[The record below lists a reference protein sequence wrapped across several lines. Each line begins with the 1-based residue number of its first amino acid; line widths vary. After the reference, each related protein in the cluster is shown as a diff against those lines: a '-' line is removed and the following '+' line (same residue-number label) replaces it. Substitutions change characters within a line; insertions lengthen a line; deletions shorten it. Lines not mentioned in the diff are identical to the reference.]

1 MIAEKLISPPVESA
15 EEAEQQLSA
24 DEFSEAYSLT
34 CETVRA
40 LLKRHDP
47 QTFSAPFE
55 LLVKQGLSEE
65 KLNEAVEFLDSDQA
79 RAVLDKFFVQNSR
92 SPAFTD
98 SSLRSYLVS
107 MGLSGAATGL
117 IDGSLNSN
125 KLPRQRVRQ
134 FKSLL
139 VTTHH
144 EILKLVDSDFGQQL
158 GFGRKHLKS
167 ILRSAYGESSTKDSS
182 LADMA
187 EAGIAVEIATKRYI
201 EELIA
206 DGKFPGR
213 RVRYS
218 TSAEDMIGRDIVYQ
232 AGDKALLIDVK
243 SSDKNHHGGEPVAG
257 YSRLEPVDANIFKIE
272 RMHPAKHTVVDEQF
286 RILANN
292 YRRVIEDALSEFEA
306 AAHLA

>member
-1 MIAEKLISPPVESA
+1 MIAEQVVDPPVESA
-15 EEAEQQLSA
+15 EEMERQLSV
-24 DEFSEAYSLT
+24 DEFIEAYSLT

-55 LLVKQGLSEE
+55 LLVKQGLDER
-65 KLNEAVEFLDSDQA
+65 KLNDAVEFLDSGQS
-79 RAVLDKFFVQNSR
+79 RAVLEKFFVQNSR
-92 SPAFTD
+92 SPIFAD
-98 SSLRSYLVS
+98 GELRSYLIS
-107 MGLSGAATGL
+107 MALSGSATGL

-125 KLPRQRVRQ
+125 KLPREHVRQ

-144 EILKLVDSDFGQQL
+144 EILKLVDSDFGKQL

-167 ILRSAYGESSTKDSS
+167 ILRSAYGESSARDPA

-201 EELIA
+201 EELITS
-206 DGKFPGR
+206 GKLPGR

-243 SSDKNHHGGEPVAG
+243 SSDKNHYGGEPAAG
-257 YSRLEPVDANIFKIE
+257 YTRPEPVGANIFKIE
-272 RMHPAKHTVVDEQF
+272 RMHPAKHTVVDERF
-286 RILANN
+286 RILASN
-292 YRRVIEDALSEFEA
+292 YRRVIEDALSEFETA
-306 AAHLA
+306 THLA